1 MTTKTRLT
9 KAEKRALSFCEQAK
23 RFGNAAF
30 TIEWVKSRTWGMN
43 PTYFWQDGNAV
54 SVSGCGYDKLS
65 AALAQLLS
73 PLGSTREECLSI
85 GVLGGAGESSVVD
98 ALKAIGWTLKKT
110 ADSRNSDSYTLTRD
124 T

>member
-9 KAEKRALSFCEQAK
+9 KAEMRALDFCETAK
-23 RFGNAAF
+23 RYGNANF

-43 PTYFWQDGNAV
+43 PTFFWRDGNAV

-73 PLGSTREECLSI
+73 ALGSTREECLSI
-85 GVLGGAGESSVVD
+85 GVLGGSGESSVID
-98 ALKAIGWTLKKT
+98 ALKAIGWTLRKV
-110 ADSRNSDSYTLTRD
+110 AGSRNSDSYTLTRN